1 MSNLLLD
8 NKSINVNHIDK
19 HGDSI
24 LLIAIDHLKEEIGI
38 RMLNEYNV
46 NYNYVN
52 KHGFDAITL
61 CITKRLNL
69 ANLL

>member
-1 MSNLLLD
+1 MV
-8 NKSINVNHIDK
+8 IVYF
-19 HGDSI
+19 DSYRSF
-24 LLIAIDHLKEEIGI
+24 KREIGI

-61 CITKRLNL
+61 CITKRLRNL
-69 ANLL
+69 ANLLCDKGQILSM